1 MAHFPVCSFLEEV
14 SSYQKEDF
22 EAAWTLAREELS
34 ENQIDFKLFATS
46 PRPYHDLTFD
56 LDNMELGHEVD
67 PLLSATADLDYD
79 HLLYGPCS
87 PILADFDLG
96 ISKPE
101 SSSPVEQKQ
110 EDIELDYPADIHSY
124 CQQPEQ
130 EQHEELEEDEDKC
143 ESSQD
148 EFQSNGEN
156 MTPPRSSERKTVR
169 RRRQRR
175 GGNKRRAVSSDD
187 DAAAIFS
194 NGKPKLYTQR
204 PFNNPDMERARLN
217 ALNAKMNREK
227 KKQEAENLKREL
239 ERLRRENEELK
250 KSRSSLK
257 NRASKAEEELARIKQ
272 VLERADLTNVLK
284 WSSGK

>member
-1 MAHFPVCSFLEEV
+1 MAHFPVCSFLDEV

-22 EAAWTLAREELS
+22 EAAWTLAA
-34 ENQIDFKLFATS
+34 ENSVDFQLFATS
-46 PRPYHDLTFD
+46 PRPYHDLSFD
-56 LDNMELGHEVD
+56 LEMELGREVD

-79 HLLYGPCS
+79 QLLYGPCS
-87 PILADFDLG
+87 PILEDFDLDDP
-96 ISKPE
+96 KPE
-101 SSSPVEQKQ
+101 SSPVEQKQ
-110 EDIELDYPADIHSY
+110 EDIEIDYPTDIHSY
-124 CQQPEQ
+124 CQQPQQ
-130 EQHEELEEDEDKC
+130 EQQQQKDEQKEEEEKC

-148 EFQSNGEN
+148 EFQSNEEN
-156 MTPPRSSERKTVR
+156 MTPPRSGDRKLVR

-175 GGNKRRAVSSDD
+175 GNKRRTVSSDD
-187 DAAAIFS
+187 DSAIFS

-227 KKQEAENLKREL
+227 KKQEAANLKREL
-239 ERLRRENEELK
+239 ERLRRENDELK

-257 NRASKAEEELARIKQ
+257 NRASRAEEELARIKQ
-272 VLERADLTNVLK
+272 VLEREDLTNVLK